1 MKVRYAKQAV
11 KAIKGMDATTKKRIR
26 QAINGIP
33 AGNIKKLQGPYQTSQ
48 PELYRLRIGDWRV
61 LFAYPEADTVLIER
75 ISPRGEAYKGE

>member
-33 AGNIKKLQGPYQTSQ
+33 AGNIKKLQEHT
-48 PELYRLRIGDWRV
+48 ELYRLRMGDWRI

-75 ISPRGEAYKGE
+75 ISSRGDAYKGE